1 MIVSPLLMQGQI
13 MEVDYGTF
21 MKMTEEKNIGRVQ
34 MDSSEIIFTDKEN
47 TQIYSTGI
55 MYDPE
60 LTQRLYDTMTGM
72 QWGKIADTKG
82 WIVPV
87 CKG

>member
-1 MIVSPLLMQGQI
+1 MKEVKSPKKPLIYYYGIAILIIFLFNMIVSPLLMQGQI

-47 TQIYSTGI
+47 TQIYSTG
-55 MYDPE
+55 
-60 LTQRLYDTMTGM
+60 T
-72 QWGKIADTKG
+72 
-82 WIVPV
+82 VS
-87 CKG
+87 